1 MLSQGS
7 IPKISATLM
16 VTLLLSVALCQ
27 AAPGKQ
33 PLPLAGTSQ
42 PAPALAAKTAHYI
55 DNKNGTVSD
64 KTHGLM
70 WKKCSEGQSWRKAGN
85 SCDGKAAGISWDDAL
100 NQIEI
105 LNAGNGFAGFKD
117 WRLPTVKELATLVEY
132 DRPSPIDLS
141 LFPATPSLWYWS
153 STPYQRQATRAWF
166 VAFGSGDI
174 SIERIDNQSLHVRL
188 VRSER

>member
-1 MLSQGS
+1 MLSQRT
-7 IPKISATLM
+7 IPLTSAALLLS
-16 VTLLLSVALCQ
+16 LLLSVAPGQ
-27 AAPGKQ
+27 AAPGK
-33 PLPLAGTSQ
+33 PAPPLAGASQ
-42 PAPALAAKTAHYI
+42 PVAAAKTSPYI

-64 KTHGLM
+64 KAHGLM

-100 NQIEI
+100 NQVEI
-105 LNAGNGFAGFKD
+105 LNAGSGFAGFKD
-117 WRLPTVKELATLVEY
+117 WRLPTIKELATLVEY
-132 DRPSPIDLS
+132 DRPSPIDLRV
-141 LFPATPSLWYWS
+141 FPATPSLWYWS

-188 VRSER
+188 VRTER